1 MIVTCRNGAVGQ
13 ALIQRWNVALSLII
27 SSASNSYTITAE
39 KHRMTHH
46 GKRIESK
53 WIKCLI
59 NLFGYLMGS
68 NNLELDSRCI
78 GKVLVILV
86 DSGCVLFFHPDVLES
101 LKKPLQLIWNPTII
115 EKYQLLGSITSNTCI
130 ILYIYSIYIWT
141 YTYVYMYI
149 CIYIYICVYIFIY
162 IYIHIYIYTYTHIH
176 IYTYTHIHTCI
187 YVYKYIWISKFYADL
202 CRSQGVK
209 GANFRKR
216 FCSNVLRGQFL
227 TTTGSLQRDRL
238 YPNLPPQVSGKTCV
252 VYIYIKIYIY
262 I

>member
-53 WIKCLI
+53 WIKFLI

-78 GKVLVILV
+78 GKVLMILV
-86 DSGCVLFFHPDVLES
+86 DSGCVLFFHPDVFES
-101 LKKPLQLIWNPTII
+101 LKKASPADLESDHHRKISALG
-115 EKYQLLGSITSNTCI
+115 EHHLKYMYNI
-130 ILYIYSIYIWT
+130 YIYYIYILCI
-141 YTYVYMYI
+141 YI
-149 CIYIYICVYIFIY
+149 YGRIHMCICRCIYIYIYIQIY
-162 IYIHIYIYTYTHIH
+162 IH
-176 IYTYTHIHTCI
+176 IYTYTYIYIYIYT
-187 YVYKYIWISKFYADL
+187 YVYIYIWISKFYADL

-209 GANFRKR
+209 GVNFRKR
-216 FCSNVLRGQFL
+216 FCSDVLRGQFL

-238 YPNLPPQVSGKTCV
+238 YPNLPPQVSGKICV
-252 VYIYIKIYIY
+252 VYIYI
-262 I
+262 

>member
-1 MIVTCRNGAVGQ
+1 MAITSKEHGVIVTCRNGAVGQ
-13 ALIQRWNVALSLII
+13 ALIQRWNVALSLTI

-86 DSGCVLFFHPDVLES
+86 DSGCVLFFYPDVLES

-130 ILYIYSIYIWT
+130 IYYIYIVYIYMD
-141 YTYVYMYI
+141 V
-149 CIYIYICVYIFIY
+149 YICVYVY
-162 IYIHIYIYTYTHIH
+162 MYIYTYTHMYI
-176 IYTYTHIHTCI
+176 CI
-187 YVYKYIWISKFYADL
+187 
-202 CRSQGVK
+202 
-209 GANFRKR
+209 
-216 FCSNVLRGQFL
+216 
-227 TTTGSLQRDRL
+227 
-238 YPNLPPQVSGKTCV
+238 
-252 VYIYIKIYIY
+252 
-262 I
+262 

>member
-53 WIKCLI
+53 WIKFLI

-78 GKVLVILV
+78 GKVLMILV
-86 DSGCVLFFHPDVLES
+86 DSGCVLFFHPDVFES
-101 LKKPLQLIWNPTII
+101 LKKASPADLESDHHRKISALG
-115 EKYQLLGSITSNTCI
+115 EHHLKYMYNI
-130 ILYIYSIYIWT
+130 YIYYIYIVYIYIWT

-149 CIYIYICVYIFIY
+149 YIFRYIY
-162 IYIHIYIYTYTHIH
+162 IYIHIHIH
-176 IYTYTHIHTCI
+176 I
-187 YVYKYIWISKFYADL
+187 
-202 CRSQGVK
+202 R
-209 GANFRKR
+209 
-216 FCSNVLRGQFL
+216 
-227 TTTGSLQRDRL
+227 
-238 YPNLPPQVSGKTCV
+238 
-252 VYIYIKIYIY
+252 IYIY
-262 I
+262 MDKQVLC